1 MQNLTFIDSNGQELA
16 RPGSMPGALGIMLTA
31 GGDGA
36 DESRGTVLLLLN
48 AGREPVVF
56 KLPDPDPGY
65 TWEGLIDTSRATGIS
80 DFRFTSGQVL
90 AARETALSQGSR
102 DSPFGA
108 RGGVGGSEYA
118 GQEAPGDIIVFDLEP
133 RSVVVFRLKS
143 FDKK

>member
-16 RPGSMPGALGIMLTA
+16 RPGSMPGALGIMLSA

-65 TWEGLIDTSRATGIS
+65 TWEGLIDTSRAATLRS
-80 DFRFTSGQVL
+80 
-90 AARETALSQGSR
+90 
-102 DSPFGA
+102 
-108 RGGVGGSEYA
+108 
-118 GQEAPGDIIVFDLEP
+118 APGAAWEAANTP
-133 RSVVVFRLKS
+133 
-143 FDKK
+143 DKKRPETSSCLTWSPGRSWSSG